1 MTLILYRP
9 LSSGIADALL
19 INVIS
24 GAVSIIACII
34 TVLLVDKVGR
44 EPLLQWGSIGMAV
57 SLALMVLAFV
67 NADVGPTGDLDAGE
81 WGPLALIAANAYV
94 FTFNM
99 SWGTVM

>member
-1 MTLILYRP
+1 
-9 LSSGIADALL
+9 
-19 INVIS
+19 
-24 GAVSIIACII
+24 
-34 TVLLVDKVGR
+34 
-44 EPLLQWGSIGMAV
+44 MAV

-94 FTFNM
+94 FTSNM